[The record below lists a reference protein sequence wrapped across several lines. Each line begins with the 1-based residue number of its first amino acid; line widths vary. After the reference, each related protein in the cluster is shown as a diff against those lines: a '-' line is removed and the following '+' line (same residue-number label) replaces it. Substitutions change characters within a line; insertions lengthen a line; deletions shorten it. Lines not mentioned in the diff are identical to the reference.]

1 MTAID
6 RTPAGQKHVL
16 PSAEPASDAA
26 MGRLAAPR
34 THHYGRACRNG
45 RAISV
50 YSRMKPRRWT

>member
-16 PSAEPASDAA
+16 PVPNRRA
-26 MGRLAAPR
+26 MPQWLAAPR

-50 YSRMKPRRWT
+50 YSRMKPRKWT